1 MIIGIGTDIIE
12 IGRIEKVFKGTDRF
26 LNRNF
31 SKAEIEYFSKRNFKS
46 ETIAGA
52 FSAKEAVSKAL
63 GTGFRGFSLS
73 DIEVLRTELG
83 KPFIKVSEKLENLI
97 LEMGIKNYKFH
108 VSISHS
114 KENAIAYVILEGDV
128 IEAFLRPNK

>member
-12 IGRIEKVFKGTDRF
+12 INRVEKVLKRTEKF
-26 LNRNF
+26 LERNF
-31 SKAEIEYFSKRNFKS
+31 SEQEIKYFRARNLKT

-63 GTGFRGFSLS
+63 GTGFRGFSLG

-83 KPFIKVSEKLENLI
+83 KPFIKVSKKIEDIIAEKKI
-97 LEMGIKNYKFH
+97 VNYKFH
-108 VSISHS
+108 LSISHN
-114 KENAIAYVILEGDV
+114 KENAIAYVILEGEI
-128 IEAFLRPNK
+128 IETF

>member
-12 IGRIEKVFKGTDRF
+12 IQRVEKVLKRTEKF
-26 LNRNF
+26 LARNF
-31 SKAEIEYFSKRNFKS
+31 SEEEIEYFTIKNLKI

-83 KPFIKVSEKLENLI
+83 KPFVKVSNNVEKII
-97 LEMGIKNYKFH
+97 LEKGIINYKFH
-108 VSISHS
+108 LSISHS
-114 KENAIAYVILEGDV
+114 KENAIAYVILEGDM
-128 IEAFLRPNK
+128 IETF